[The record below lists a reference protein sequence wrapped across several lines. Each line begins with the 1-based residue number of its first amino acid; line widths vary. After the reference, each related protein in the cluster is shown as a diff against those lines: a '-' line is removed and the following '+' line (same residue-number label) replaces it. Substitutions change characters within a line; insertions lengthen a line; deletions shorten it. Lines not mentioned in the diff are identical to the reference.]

1 MSAAPAPK
9 LRRQGAGARRGKRG
23 WEYGYWMV
31 DDKTDTRVFQRVG
44 FARTMEAAL
53 KHVEKL

>member
-1 MSAAPAPK
+1 MSVVPASS
-9 LRRQGAGARRGKRG
+9 LRKQAAGARRGTRG

-31 DDKTDTRVFQRVG
+31 DDKTDARVFVRVG
-44 FARTMEAAL
+44 LARTMNAAL